1 MLVGTDNRFH
11 QGANLH
17 VVRSRLMLPLLA
29 LTLVATACGDDDAPA
44 ADGRVEVAAAFYPYA
59 FLVERIGGD
68 AVALSTLT
76 PPGAEP
82 HDLELTARQTAA
94 LGETDLVV
102 YARGFQPAVDEAVDA
117 RAQDAALDVNDVVEL
132 REAEEA
138 HEDGDEHAGEGEDA
152 HGGGD
157 PHLWLDPT
165 RYAEVGSA
173 IAERLT
179 ELDPDNATVYAERAE
194 DLTTELTALDSEL
207 AAGLKTCDRREIVT
221 SHDAF
226 GYLADRYDLEQI
238 AVTGITPE
246 EEPTPGRLAEVA
258 RLAEQRGVTTVFFE
272 ELLSSRTAESLAREI
287 GASVEVLNPLEGPP
301 ESGDYLTAMRTN
313 LDALRAALGCT

>member
-1 MLVGTDNRFH
+1 
-11 QGANLH
+11 
-17 VVRSRLMLPLLA
+17 MLPLLVLA
-29 LTLVATACGDDDAPA
+29 LGATACGDDAPP
-44 ADGRVEVAAAFYPYA
+44 ADGRVAVTAAFYPYA

-68 AVALSTLT
+68 DVALSTLT

-94 LGETDLVV
+94 LGESDLVV
-102 YARGFQPAVDEAVDA
+102 YAGGFQPAVDEAVDA
-117 RAQDAALDVNDVVEL
+117 QAKEAALDVNGLAEL
-132 REAEEA
+132 R
-138 HEDGDEHAGEGEDA
+138 D
-152 HGGGD
+152 GD
-157 PHLWLDPT
+157 PHLWLDPN

-173 IAERLT
+173 IAKRLAA
-179 ELDPDNATVYAERAE
+179 LDPDRAADYEGRAE
-194 DLTTELTALDSEL
+194 ALTTELTALDADLET
-207 AAGLKTCDRREIVT
+207 GLKTCERREIVT

-272 ELLSSRTAESLAREI
+272 ELLSPRTAESLAREI
-287 GASVEVLNPLEGPP
+287 GAEVAVLNPLEGPP
-301 ESGDYLTAMRTN
+301 ESGDYVTAMRTN

>member
-1 MLVGTDNRFH
+1 MRT
-11 QGANLH
+11 
-17 VVRSRLMLPLLA
+17 RLLLPVLA
-29 LTLVATACGDDDAPA
+29 LALGATACGDDAPA
-44 ADGRVEVAAAFYPYA
+44 ADGRVAVTAAFYPYA

-94 LGETDLVV
+94 LGESDLVV
-102 YARGFQPAVDEAVDA
+102 YARGFQPAVDEAVAAQA
-117 RAQDAALDVNDVVEL
+117 RDAALDVNDVVEL
-132 REAEEA
+132 REASHEDGEEHAEEDDEHGDGEEA
-138 HEDGDEHAGEGEDA
+138 HGD
-152 HGGGD
+152 GD
-157 PHLWLDPT
+157 PHLWLDPS
-165 RYAEVGSA
+165 RYAAVGSA
-173 IAERLT
+173 IAERLA
-179 ELDPDNATVYAERAE
+179 ELDPDNATSYAERAE
-194 DLTTELTALDSEL
+194 ELTAELTALDSEL
-207 AAGLKTCDRREIVT
+207 ATGLQDCERREIVT

-226 GYLADRYDLEQI
+226 GYLAERYDLEQI

-272 ELLSSRTAESLAREI
+272 ELLSPRTAESLAREI
-287 GASVEVLNPLEGPP
+287 GASVAVLNPLEGPP

>member
-1 MLVGTDNRFH
+1 M
-11 QGANLH
+11 A
-17 VVRSRLMLPLLA
+17 VVRTRLMLPLLSLA
-29 LTLVATACGDDDAPA
+29 LVATACGDDAPA
-44 ADGRVEVAAAFYPYA
+44 ADGRVAVTAAFYPYA

-68 AVALSTLT
+68 DVTLTTLT

-117 RAQDAALDVNDVVEL
+117 QAKEAGLDVNELVQL
-132 REAEEA
+132 REVEEA
-138 HEDGDEHAGEGEDA
+138 HEDEDEHAGEGEEA
-152 HGGGD
+152 HGDGD
-157 PHLWLDPT
+157 PHLWLDPSL
-165 RYAEVGSA
+165 YADVAQS
-173 IAERLT
+173 IALRLA
-179 ELDPDNATVYAERAE
+179 ELDDENAASYAQRAE
-194 DLTTELTALDSEL
+194 ALTAELTALDDEL
-207 AAGLKTCDRREIVT
+207 AAGLRTCERRDVVT

-226 GYLADRYDLEQI
+226 GYLTERYGLEQI

-272 ELLSSRTAESLAREI
+272 ELLSPRTAESLAREI

>member
-1 MLVGTDNRFH
+1 MR
-11 QGANLH
+11 
-17 VVRSRLMLPLLA
+17 VVRTRLMLPLVALA
-29 LTLVATACGDDDAPA
+29 LGAMACGDDAPA
-44 ADGRVEVAAAFYPYA
+44 ADGRVAVTAAFYPYA
-59 FLVERIGGD
+59 FLIEGIGSD
-68 AVALSTLT
+68 DVTLTTLT

-117 RAQDAALDVNDVVEL
+117 QAKDAALDVNGLADL
-132 REAEEA
+132 R
-138 HEDGDEHAGEGEDA
+138 D
-152 HGGGD
+152 GD

-165 RYAEVGSA
+165 RYAQVASA
-173 IAERLT
+173 IAARLAD
-179 ELDPDNATVYAERAE
+179 LDPDNAPAYAERAE
-194 DLTTELTALDSEL
+194 ALTTELTALDSEIADRL
-207 AAGLKTCDRREIVT
+207 ETCERREIVT

-226 GYLADRYDLEQI
+226 GYLADRYDLDQI

-272 ELLSSRTAESLAREI
+272 ELLSPRTAESLAREI
-287 GASVEVLNPLEGPP
+287 GASVEVLDPLEGPP
-301 ESGDYLTAMRTN
+301 DGGDYLTAMRGN
-313 LDALRAALGCT
+313 LAALRAALGCA